1 MTLWTTRAP
10 LLVHG
15 WCTGARRSLTV
26 GIRDHTER
34 ACTRA
39 PGACTCSDQ
48 GKHRVHHPSR
58 APATQKPPLTRENAG
73 RAPVHPFGADPTV
86 SDPRSAWGPLVH
98 AAGARAPRKTT
109 RPTPPRGANQ

>member
-1 MTLWTTRAP
+1 MTLRATRAP

-15 WCTGARRSLTV
+15 RCTGARQSLTV
-26 GIRDHTER
+26 GISDHAGR

-48 GKHRVHHPSR
+48 GKHRVHHPTR
-58 APATQKPPLTRENAG
+58 APATRKPPLTRENAG

-86 SDPRSAWGPLVH
+86 SDPRSARGPLVH
-98 AAGARAPRKTT
+98 APGARAPQRRRARTP
-109 RPTPPRGANQ
+109 RPGANQ